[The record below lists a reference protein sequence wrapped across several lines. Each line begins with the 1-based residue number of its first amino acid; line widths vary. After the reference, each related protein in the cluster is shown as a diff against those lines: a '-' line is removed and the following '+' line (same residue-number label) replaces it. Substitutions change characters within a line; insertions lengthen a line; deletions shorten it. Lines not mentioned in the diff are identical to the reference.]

1 MSPNGHWHTITE
13 RKENMKSTIKV
24 AGTTFV
30 NKDGVNRQDIIHNLG
45 TGWKTAKLK
54 QTTYD
59 GKRAVEVRIAGQL
72 IGYVPKTQLG
82 NPLSHES
89 ELTAFVDYYPPKN
102 INDDGKWYVVL
113 SERSV
118 PSSAE
123 YAYMKKL
130 CIKAGRPMP
139 AYDKRAYASYWAVV
153 KA

>member
-1 MSPNGHWHTITE
+1 
-13 RKENMKSTIKV
+13 MKSTIKV
-24 AGTTFV
+24 AGTTF
-30 NKDGVNRQDIIHNLG
+30 NNEDGTNRQDIIKRFG

-54 QTTYD
+54 QTTFD
-59 GKRAVEVRIAGQL
+59 GERAVEVRIGGQH
-72 IGYVPKTQLG
+72 IGYIPKTQFG
-82 NPLSHES
+82 NPLSYKS

-102 INDDGKWYVVL
+102 VDDAGKWYVVL

-130 CIKAGRPMP
+130 CAKAGRPMP
-139 AYDKRAYASYWAVV
+139 AYDKRAYASYWSVV